1 MLVKLKKETFKIIL
15 KTIGIALLLSLVA
28 ALPFLHDVIFEDS
41 QIKSWIPNL
50 GIEAMLTTE
59 NGKVRSYSSYEI
71 FIYFTL
77 IHIFAAIGW
86 LGWAKD
92 AKPGKPY
99 KFFLLIPAGLALYTC
114 LASLFDFR
122 TTRFNNADFKIGIIL
137 FLNFIISV
145 FFLYRYFKKHTDNE

>member
-1 MLVKLKKETFKIIL
+1 MKLKRKTLEIIL
-15 KTIGIALLLSLVA
+15 KTLGIALLLSLIAV
-28 ALPFLHDVIFEDS
+28 LPFLHDVLTERGVG
-41 QIKSWIPNL
+41 IKPWVPNL
-50 GIEAMLTTE
+50 GIEEFLTSE
-59 NGKVRSYSSYEI
+59 NGRIRSYTSYRT
-71 FIYFTL
+71 FMYFTL
-77 IHIFAAIGW
+77 LHVFGAIGW

-114 LASLFDFR
+114 LAILFDFR
-122 TTRFNNADFKIGIIL
+122 RTKFNDADFKIGIIL

>member
-1 MLVKLKKETFKIIL
+1 MKLPKTTQTKIIL

-28 ALPFLHDVIFEDS
+28 VLPFLHNIIIEKGVGT
-41 QIKSWIPNL
+41 KPWVPNL
-50 GIEAMLTTE
+50 GLEELLTNKE
-59 NGKVRSYSSYEI
+59 GKVHGYSSYRT
-71 FIYFTL
+71 FMYFTL
-77 IHIFAAIGW
+77 LHIFAAIGW